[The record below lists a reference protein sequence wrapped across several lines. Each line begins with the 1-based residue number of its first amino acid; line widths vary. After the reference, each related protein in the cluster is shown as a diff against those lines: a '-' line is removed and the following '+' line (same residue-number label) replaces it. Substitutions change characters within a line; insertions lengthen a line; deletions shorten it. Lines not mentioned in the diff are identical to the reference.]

1 MAESTHQEPGTQRYG
16 LDLSDAESECAIPLD
31 DLQIGD
37 SRPSYQ
43 YEKLPHADS
52 IRLVKIFSIHPEIAC
67 KIRVANFSDAPA
79 YEALSYCWGSPEKLV
94 PITCDGRLFEVSPSL
109 RDGLQQL
116 YQYSKTSGTSWFWID
131 QICIDQKDG
140 LERTHQVQLMN
151 KIYSSSIRT
160 VIWLPLD
167 EPTVV
172 AAKSLILD
180 FHRCLVARGEIRAE
194 IEEREGVVEEV
205 YSQATVKI
213 MPSREDGR
221 WPALRELL
229 GLPWFKRVWVIQEV
243 ALSTRP
249 AIMLCGTQNLL
260 WPVLYETIRWMYS
273 HALEVD
279 LVVGMSDAVRLG
291 IIGMKTTW
299 VDGSDQ
305 VTWDLQSLL
314 LLSENALA
322 TVTND
327 QVFALLG
334 LCRDTRDPGNWPV
347 ELNPDYDRPQAEV
360 FMSVTRYCI
369 HQNCNLDIL
378 QLVDATAGTLDDGNP
393 SWVLKLGLYRQRLR
407 VDTAQVFTHSNH
419 RTLETAYSDAS
430 NGLHPAI
437 DDKTAPEILRL
448 RGTRV
453 DKAILFCRNFVGI
466 DFFDSSG
473 NRKKDDTRLRDDI
486 RAMLEFCEEC
496 LPHLPIAEVRR
507 AFFLATT
514 MGLTPEY
521 EDAADGLLVHFETF
535 LGIREEITTEVN
547 HAPWDRPDPG
557 RYSLMLKFMEGRRV
571 FITSQGRIGI
581 GPDHMEPNDVIA
593 VLFGGKFPLVLRPK
607 ENGRWRFIGLCYIH
621 GYMKGEALQGD
632 GAKEENHEW
641 FELV

>member
-1 MAESTHQEPGTQRYG
+1 MAEPTRRSSRVAKRAQKSAKKKPTPLKPLQ
-16 LDLSDAESECAIPLD
+16 DAS
-31 DLQIGD
+31 
-37 SRPSYQ
+37 SRPQYRYQ
-43 YEKLPHADS
+43 ALSHPDS
-52 IRLVKIFSIHPEIAC
+52 IRLVKVCSTSPRIECEIR
-67 KIRVANFSDAPA
+67 RVLLSQFPS
-79 YEALSYCWGSPEKLV
+79 YEALSYCWGPTSQRV
-94 PITCDGRLFEVSPSL
+94 PIICNGSMFEVSPSL

-116 YQYSKTSGTSWFWID
+116 YQYSKTSGNSWFWVD
-131 QICIDQKDG
+131 QICINQEEG

-151 KIYSSSIRT
+151 TIYSSSIRT

-180 FHRCLVARGEIRAE
+180 FRKILVARGEIRAE

-205 YSQATVKI
+205 SSQATVKI

-229 GLPWFKRVWVIQEV
+229 GLPWFQRVWVIQEV

-260 WPVLYETIRWMYS
+260 WPVLYETIT
-273 HALEVD
+273 
-279 LVVGMSDAVRLG
+279 GMSLHSLEIDFVPGMTDVHNLG
-291 IIGMKTTW
+291 LIGAKTTW
-299 VDGSDQ
+299 EDGTDE

-314 LLSENALA
+314 LLSENSLA

-378 QLVDATAGTLDDGNP
+378 QLVDAKAGALDDGYP
-393 SWVLKLGLYRQRLR
+393 SWVLRFDLQLQRNQISVNR
-407 VDTAQVFTHSNH
+407 VATHSNY
-419 RTLETAYSDAS
+419 RTVKIRYNDAS
-430 NGLHPAI
+430 NGLHSVI
-437 DDKTAPEILRL
+437 DDTTIPEILRL

-453 DKAILFCRNFVGI
+453 DKAILSCRSFMND
-466 DFFDSSG
+466 DFFDLSG
-473 NRKKDDTRLRDDI
+473 NKKKDDTRLRNDI
-486 RAMLEFCEEC
+486 RAILEFCRGN
-496 LPHLPIAEVRR
+496 LPHMPIAELRR

-514 MGLTPEY
+514 RGVTPDY
-521 EDAADGLLVHFETF
+521 EDAVDEPLIHFEMF
-535 LGIREEITTEVN
+535 LGIREDITTEVN

-557 RYSLMLKFMEGRRV
+557 RYSLSLDVMIGRRV
-571 FITSQGRIGI
+571 FITSQGRIGA
-581 GPDHMEPNDVIA
+581 GPDHMEPNDVVVI
-593 VLFGGKFPLVLRPK
+593 LFGGKVPCILRPM
-607 ENGRWRFIGLCYIH
+607 EHGQWRFIGLCNIH
-621 GYMKGEALQGD
+621 GLMKGEALQGD

>member
-37 SRPSYQ
+37 NRPSYRYQ
-43 YEKLPHADS
+43 KLPHADS

-67 KIRVANFSDAPA
+67 EIRVANLSDEPA

-94 PITCDGRLFEVSPSL
+94 PITCDGKLFEISPSL

-116 YQYSKTSGTSWFWID
+116 YQYSKTSENSWFWID

-160 VIWLPLD
+160 VIWLPLY

-194 IEEREGVVEEV
+194 NEEREDVVDEV
-205 YSQATVKI
+205 SSQALAAT

-229 GLPWFKRVWVIQEV
+229 RLQWFRRVWVIQEV

-260 WPVLYETIRWMYS
+260 WPFLYETIQWMLL
-273 HALEVD
+273 HLLEVD
-279 LVVGMSDAVRLG
+279 FMFGMSDVERLG
-291 IIGMKTTW
+291 IIGEKTTW
-299 VDGSDQ
+299 EDGTEE
-305 VTWDLQSLL
+305 VAWDLQSLL
-314 LLSENALA
+314 LLSQSSLA
-322 TVTND
+322 TVAND

-334 LCRDTRDPGNWPV
+334 LCRDTREPGNWPV

-360 FMSVTRYCI
+360 LMSVTRYCI
-369 HQNCNLDIL
+369 RQDCNLDIL
-378 QLVDATAGTLDDGNP
+378 QLVDVEAAALDDGYP
-393 SWVLKLGLYRQRLR
+393 SWVLRLDLQRQRGPIGVHR
-407 VDTAQVFTHSNH
+407 VVTHSNH
-419 RTLETAYSDAS
+419 RMLESLFSDAS
-430 NGLHPAI
+430 NGLRSVI
-437 DDKTAPEILRL
+437 DDTAEPDILCL
-448 RGTRV
+448 RGTRI
-453 DKAILFCRNFVGI
+453 DTAILSCRNVVYE
-466 DFFDSSG
+466 DVWDSSG
-473 NRKKDDTRLRDDI
+473 NRKKNETWLRDDL
-486 RAMLEFCEEC
+486 RAMLELCEEN
-496 LPHLPIAEVRR
+496 LPHMPSSELRR

-514 MGLTPEY
+514 RGLTPDY
-521 EDAADGLLVHFETF
+521 EDAVDEPLIHFETF
-535 LGIREEITTEVN
+535 LGIREDITTEVN

-557 RYSLMLKFMEGRRV
+557 RYSLSLDVMIGRRV
-571 FITSQGRIGI
+571 FITSQGRIGA
-581 GPDHMEPNDVIA
+581 GPDHMEPNDVVVI
-593 VLFGGKFPLVLRPK
+593 LFGGKVPCILRPM
-607 ENGRWRFIGLCYIH
+607 EHGQWRFIGLCNIH
-621 GYMKGEALQGD
+621 GLMKGEALQGD

>member
-1 MAESTHQEPGTQRYG
+1 MAEPTRRSSRVAKRAQKSEKKKPTPLKPLQ
-16 LDLSDAESECAIPLD
+16 DAS
-31 DLQIGD
+31 
-37 SRPSYQ
+37 SRPQ
-43 YEKLPHADS
+43 Y
-52 IRLVKIFSIHPEIAC
+52 R
-67 KIRVANFSDAPA
+67 
-79 YEALSYCWGSPEKLV
+79 YCWGPTSQRV
-94 PITCDGRLFEVSPSL
+94 PIICNGSMFEVSPSL

-116 YQYSKTSGTSWFWID
+116 YQYSKTSGNSWFWVD
-131 QICIDQKDG
+131 QICINQEEG

-151 KIYSSSIRT
+151 TIYSSSIRT

-180 FHRCLVARGEIRAE
+180 FRKILVARGEIRAE

-205 YSQATVKI
+205 SSQATVKI

-229 GLPWFKRVWVIQEV
+229 GLPWFQRVWIIQEV

-260 WPVLYETIRWMYS
+260 WPVLYETIGWMYR
-273 HALEVD
+273 HPLEVNFV
-279 LVVGMSDAVRLG
+279 LGSSDVERLG

-334 LCRDTRDPGNWPV
+334 LCRDTREPENWPV

-360 FMSVTRYCI
+360 LMSVTRYCI
-369 HQNCNLDIL
+369 RQNCNLDML
-378 QLVDATAGTLDDGNP
+378 HLVDATAGALDDGNP

-407 VDTAQVFTHSNH
+407 IDTAQVFTHSNH
-419 RTLETAYSDAS
+419 RTLETAYSDVS

-453 DKAILFCRNFVGI
+453 DKAILFCRSFVYD
-466 DFFDSSG
+466 DFWDSSG
-473 NRKKDDTRLRDDI
+473 DIKKGNLRLRDDI
-486 RAMLEFCEEC
+486 RASLEFCEEN
-496 LPHLPIAEVRR
+496 LPYMPTSELRR

-514 MGLTPEY
+514 RGLTPEWN
-521 EDAADGLLVHFETF
+521 DAVDEPLIHFETF
-535 LGIREEITTEVN
+535 LGIREETMAEVN
-547 HAPWDRPDPG
+547 HAPWGRPDPG
-557 RYSLMLKFMEGRRV
+557 RYSLRLDAMKGRRV
-571 FITSQGRIGI
+571 FITSQGRIGA

-593 VLFGGKFPLVLRPK
+593 VLFGGHFPLVLRRK
-607 ENGRWRFIGLCYIH
+607 DNGQWRFIGLCYIP
-621 GYMKGEALQGD
+621 GLMKGEALQGD

-641 FELV
+641 FDLI

>member
-1 MAESTHQEPGTQRYG
+1 MAESTYQESGTQRYG

-116 YQYSKTSGTSWFWID
+116 YQYSKTSGISWFWID

-180 FHRCLVARGEIRAE
+180 SHKCLVARGIIRAE
-194 IEEREGVVEEV
+194 NEEREGVVDEV
-205 YSQATVKI
+205 SSQATVTI

-260 WPVLYETIRWMYS
+260 WPFLYETIQWMLL
-273 HALEVD
+273 HLLEVD
-279 LVVGMSDAVRLG
+279 FMFGMSDVERLG
-291 IIGMKTTW
+291 IIGEKTTW
-299 VDGSDQ
+299 EDGTEE
-305 VTWDLQSLL
+305 VAWDLQSLL
-314 LLSENALA
+314 LLSQSSLA
-322 TVTND
+322 TVAND

-334 LCRDTRDPGNWPV
+334 LCRDTREPGNWPV

-360 FMSVTRYCI
+360 LMSVTRYCI
-369 HQNCNLDIL
+369 RQDCNLDIL
-378 QLVDATAGTLDDGNP
+378 QLVDVEAAALDDGYP
-393 SWVLKLGLYRQRLR
+393 SWVLRLDLQRQRGPIGVHR
-407 VDTAQVFTHSNH
+407 VVTHSNH
-419 RTLETAYSDAS
+419 RMLESLFSDAS
-430 NGLHPAI
+430 NGLRSVI
-437 DDKTAPEILRL
+437 DDTAEPDILCL
-448 RGTRV
+448 RGTRI
-453 DKAILFCRNFVGI
+453 DTAILSCRNVVYE
-466 DFFDSSG
+466 DVWDSSG
-473 NRKKDDTRLRDDI
+473 NRKKNETWLRDDL
-486 RAMLEFCEEC
+486 RAMLELCEEN
-496 LPHLPIAEVRR
+496 LPHMPSSELRR

-514 MGLTPEY
+514 RGLTPDY
-521 EDAADGLLVHFETF
+521 EDAVDEPLIHFETF
-535 LGIREEITTEVN
+535 LGIREDITTEVN

-557 RYSLMLKFMEGRRV
+557 RYSLSLDVMIGRRV
-571 FITSQGRIGI
+571 FITSQGRIGA
-581 GPDHMEPNDVIA
+581 GPDHMEPNDVVVI
-593 VLFGGKFPLVLRPK
+593 LFGGKVPCILRPM
-607 ENGRWRFIGLCYIH
+607 EHGQWRFIGLCNIH
-621 GYMKGEALQGD
+621 GLMKGEALQGD